1 MEEIYLKFHFAQE
14 FLNSGI
20 VLFVSLHKNF
30 MLEFHID
37 SFHGLKKIPHLASF
51 FQIFVVSQYL
61 EFRLLI
67 IELFVSLPIDL
78 LLCRSLYSGILVVF
92 FSIEAATLV
101 FLSHLCSLIG
111 TMLFES

>member
-1 MEEIYLKFHFAQE
+1 
-14 FLNSGI
+14 
-20 VLFVSLHKNF
+20 

-61 EFRLLI
+61 EFRLLV

-78 LLCRSLYSGILVVF
+78 LLCRSLSSGILVVLL
-92 FSIEAATLV
+92 SIEAATLV
-101 FLSHLCSLIG
+101 LLSHLCSLIAPFF
-111 TMLFES
+111 FEI